1 MKREMFWADEA
12 NGAVRYENNTI
23 AIECSPSE
31 ARALAKQLNDTVSR
45 FFREERPV
53 QKVKKNLGKLT
64 PEEKRFILLVRYAA
78 MYVLDHES

>member
-1 MKREMFWADEA
+1 MRALRGYGGGGVYASEFGDGVKREMFWADEA

-53 QKVKKNLGKLT
+53 QAGL
-64 PEEKRFILLVRYAA
+64 A
-78 MYVLDHES
+78 